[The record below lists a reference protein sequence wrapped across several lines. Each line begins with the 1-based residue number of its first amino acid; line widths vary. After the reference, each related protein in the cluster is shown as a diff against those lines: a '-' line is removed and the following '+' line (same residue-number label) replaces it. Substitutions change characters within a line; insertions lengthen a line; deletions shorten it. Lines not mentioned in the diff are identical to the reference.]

1 MTAAAETQS
10 LKRTP
15 LYPLHRELGAR
26 MGPFAGYVMP
36 IHYPLGV
43 LKEHLHTRQAAG
55 LFDISHMGQIALHPK
70 TDLGLLVAALERL
83 LPIDVVGLQPGRQ
96 RYGFLTN
103 IQGGI
108 IDDCIVANRGDCFLL
123 VVNANRKNVDELH
136 LRTRLVDVG
145 TVEPVSERA
154 LLAVQGPAAETVLA
168 RLAPFIKN
176 MRFMDITEVTL
187 AGVTAVVS
195 RSGYTGEDGFEI
207 SVPAEQAEK
216 LARLLLQHR
225 EVAFI
230 GLGARDSLRTEAGLC
245 LYGADLNEATTPV
258 EAGLEWAIQRIRR
271 RGGGRAGGFFGADIV
286 LRELE
291 RGPRRRRVGLLPQER
306 VPVRRGASLF
316 SGPSAD
322 TLVGSVTSGLYG
334 PSVGAPVAMGY
345 VDPSRASPGTRLWA
359 EVRGKTVPVLV
370 TTPPFVPHRYKT
382 LTNMVEPHDHA
393 EIYQGP

>member
-1 MTAAAETQS
+1 MTVSLLRERPAPSRRRRSNRPGNSQADEPHNAIHSGKRRHASADGITFSGEKTEGAPIDQRRSWVRCRAKFLLSFNLLQVSVLGGGTLRTLPKPRRPVMTAAAETQS

-15 LYPLHRELGAR
+15 LHPLHRELGAR

-145 TVEPVSERA
+145 TVEPVSDRA

-258 EAGLEWAIQRIRR
+258 EAGLEW
-271 RGGGRAGGFFGADIV
+271 
-286 LRELE
+286 
-291 RGPRRRRVGLLPQER
+291 
-306 VPVRRGASLF
+306 
-316 SGPSAD
+316 
-322 TLVGSVTSGLYG
+322 
-334 PSVGAPVAMGY
+334 
-345 VDPSRASPGTRLWA
+345 
-359 EVRGKTVPVLV
+359 
-370 TTPPFVPHRYKT
+370 
-382 LTNMVEPHDHA
+382 
-393 EIYQGP
+393 